1 MPVFTYQAWETDA
14 SAAAGTILAD
24 TPRAA
29 RDLLRARGL
38 TVVAVE
44 PLARARSARGWR
56 TALAS
61 LRLRHQPAHRVTT
74 FVRELATLL
83 TVGMPLLEAL
93 DTILKQHQ
101 GSFRGILLQL
111 RDSIAEGH
119 SLADAMR
126 QRPDVFDAYCV
137 SLAEVG
143 QNAGALDVSL
153 KRLAIFR
160 GKWALFR
167 GKLATA
173 LIYPAIVLSM
183 AAAVSMFLMTVVVP
197 RLLEGL
203 IEAGQP
209 IPGVTRLVKHAS
221 DFLLGWWWLLL
232 VMIALAAM
240 GFAAMLRNPQG
251 RGRRAWDWLLLRTPI
266 LGEVVRK
273 QAIARIAMIIAEL
286 MRSGI
291 VFLDAAKTAASSTSN
306 QLIREALD
314 QAAQAVAAGRDIGE
328 ALADQRAFGPVVV
341 QVFAVGQQS
350 GRLEEMLDELA
361 QEYDQQVAVAAT
373 RLNAV
378 LEPLLIL
385 IMVVVVGFIAFATV
399 LPMLEAGNVL

>member
-1 MPVFTYQAWETDA
+1 MPVFTYQAWEADA
-14 SAAAGTILAD
+14 STAQGTILAD

-38 TVVAVE
+38 TVVDVQAM
-44 PLARARSARGWR
+44 AQAGAARGWR
-56 TALAS
+56 TLLGS
-61 LRLRHQPAHRVTT
+61 LRLRKQPGHRVTT

-83 TVGMPLLEAL
+83 TVGMPLIEAL

-160 GKWALFR
+160 GRWALFR

-173 LIYPAIVLSM
+173 LIYPAIVLTM
-183 AAAVSMFLMTVVVP
+183 AAGVSVFLMTVVVP

-203 IEAGQP
+203 VEAGQP

-232 VMIALAAM
+232 IIVAGLAV
-240 GFAAMLRNPQG
+240 GFTTVLRNPNG

-273 QAIARIAMIIAEL
+273 QAIARIAMIISEL

-291 VFLDAAKTAASSTSN
+291 VFLEAARTAATSTSN
-306 QLIREALD
+306 QLIREALE
-314 QAAQAVAAGRDIGE
+314 QAGQAVAAGRDIGE
-328 ALADQRAFGPVVV
+328 ALSDQRAFGPVVV

-385 IMVVVVGFIAFATV
+385 VMVVVVGFIAFATV

>member
-1 MPVFTYQAWETDA
+1 MAQ
-14 SAAAGTILAD
+14 GTILAD

-38 TVVAVE
+38 TVVDVQTMAQ
-44 PLARARSARGWR
+44 AKAAQGWR
-56 TALAS
+56 MLLGS
-61 LRLRHQPAHRVTT
+61 LRLRKQPAHRVTT

-101 GSFRGILLQL
+101 GSFRGVLLQL

-126 QRPDVFDAYCV
+126 QRPEVFDAYCV

-143 QNAGALDVSL
+143 QNAGALDVAL
-153 KRLAIFR
+153 KRLAVFR
-160 GKWALFR
+160 GRWALFR

-173 LIYPAIVLSM
+173 LIYPAIVLTM
-183 AAAVSMFLMTVVVP
+183 AAGVSIFLMTVVVP

-203 IEAGQP
+203 VQANQP

-232 VMIALAAM
+232 IVVVAAAV
-240 GFAAMLRNPQG
+240 GFTAVLRNPQG

-266 LGEVVRK
+266 LGEVIRK

-291 VFLDAAKTAASSTSN
+291 VFLEAARTAASSTSN

-314 QAAQAVAAGRDIGE
+314 QAGQAVAAGRDIGE
-328 ALADQRAFGPVVV
+328 ALSDQRAFGPVVV

-361 QEYDQQVAVAAT
+361 QEYDQQVAVAAS

-385 IMVVVVGFIAFATV
+385 VMVVVVGLIAFATV